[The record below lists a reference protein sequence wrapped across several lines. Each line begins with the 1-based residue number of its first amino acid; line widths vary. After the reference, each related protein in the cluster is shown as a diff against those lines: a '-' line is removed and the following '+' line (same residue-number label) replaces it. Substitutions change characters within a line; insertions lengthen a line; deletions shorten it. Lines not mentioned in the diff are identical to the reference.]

1 MTPADDESRRV
12 PKGTRER
19 QYAETVRTLSAAE
32 GVAKRGDSALST
44 RYWVASVLAEAYAD
58 LGDLTV
64 CERALDRAEEVMH
77 LDGSA
82 HNGGWLRF
90 DGSRLAEERG
100 ARYVQLGR
108 LDLAETALTSALDH
122 DALAQGQSFR
132 RRGVTLADLAAI
144 GAKRRDPEQVLKFGR
159 EAVQLARESSSGYVA
174 RRLQELRRE
183 LGPLTR
189 DARVAELGAEIAALS
204 TT

>member
-1 MTPADDESRRV
+1 
-12 PKGTRER
+12 
-19 QYAETVRTLSAAE
+19 
-32 GVAKRGDSALST
+32 LST